1 MNESSATTL
10 FRTTFRK
17 DVLFH
22 FEVLGLLG
30 IVDGMLPVLYVSES
44 HELIKVASLQE
55 LQVSFK

>member
-1 MNESSATTL
+1 MNASSATTL
-10 FRTTFRK
+10 FRSTFLK
-17 DVLFH
+17 DVLVD

-30 IVDGMLPVLYVSES
+30 IVDGMLPVLYISES